1 LKDKESLV
9 TFLFGGLLLDGLVGV
24 DPPGDALLVRVLEAE
39 VVCLHDVQLAEDD
52 LQQFAAQRSA
62 LQYSTFVFYTIQ
74 VNPARRIRLQSTA
87 ISLCSMYL

>member
-1 LKDKESLV
+1 
-9 TFLFGGLLLDGLVGV
+9 V

-62 LQYSTFVFYTIQ
+62 LKYSTFFYAIQ
-74 VNPARRIRLQSTA
+74 VNPARRIRQHSTVY
-87 ISLCSMYL
+87 SL